1 MPSLSRRILALAI
14 PALGALVAQPLFVA
28 TDTAMVGHLG
38 QRVLAGQA
46 IGATVITTVVGL
58 MVFLA
63 YTTTP
68 QVARRLGAGDRPGAI
83 RAGIDGMWLGLGIGI
98 ALLLV
103 GLPLTAPVV
112 SLFTQDT
119 DVASAAHSFLS
130 ISLWGLP
137 GMLTTLAATGL
148 LRGLQDTRTPLVVA
162 ITGAV
167 ANAGLNAV
175 LIFGVHLGVAG
186 SALGTA
192 ITETGMAVVYLFI
205 ARQAAA
211 AHGVSLAPG
220 IGHPRRALAASGLMM
235 LRTATLRAS
244 LLVLIWAAARLGV
257 PELAALQVTMS
268 VFTVLLFVLDAL
280 AIAAQALVGHDLGV
294 GDLAA
299 VRRLSRMLMLWG
311 LAAGAV
317 LGVAMALAAGPVAI
331 LFTSDA
337 TVLTLLPGVL
347 VTMAATLPL
356 SGFVFALDGVLIGAH
371 DLAFLAWI
379 GLAHFAVFAASVWGV
394 LTLADTG
401 GAGPQLGL
409 NLLWLCFGGTM
420 MLARAVTLGYRVA
433 GQRWLQVGAAA

>member
-112 SLFTQDT
+112 SLFTQDA